1 VWALEIRPAV
11 RDGPTGNAC
20 DVYPGGAWFEYR
32 PVYRL
37 YLPSVF
43 VVFGS
48 PSGGMLG
55 CLLETFY
62 D

>member
-1 VWALEIRPAV
+1 MWALEIRSAE

-20 DVYPGGAWFEYR
+20 DVYPGGAWFGYR

-37 YLPSVF
+37 CLLSVF
-43 VVFGS
+43 VVFAR
-48 PSGGMLG
+48 PSGRMLG
-55 CLLETFY
+55 CLLEICY